1 MRWITIVAVALVAAV
16 VRPARAHVVA
26 SPNENNRYLK
36 VTPMGDRFRLVYTI
50 YFGETPGAALRREI
64 DKNRDDTVDDDE
76 ADAFGQRLA
85 KEVRPAL
92 DLTLDGAPV
101 AFGWSDVD
109 VGMGTPEVRAGSFAV
124 DLIGIICL
132 PTRGTHE
139 LVVRD
144 TYPLPIPGETE
155 LKVETGLG
163 IEVRRNTL
171 AGAAINGDDAKLRG
185 VGGPLAA
192 GWAIQIVVGDDAP
205 VGGDACAAAAAP
217 RAAAATRARTP
228 WLAIAAGS
236 AVAIIA
242 AVLGV
247 LVVIKRRKR
256 PA

>member
-1 MRWITIVAVALVAAV
+1 MRWITIIAVALFATRSAH
-16 VRPARAHVVA
+16 AHVVA

-50 YFGETPGAALRREI
+50 YFGETPGAGLRREL
-64 DKNRDDTVDDDE
+64 DTNHDNTVDDDE

-109 VGMGTPEVRAGSFAV
+109 VGMGTPEVQAGSFAV
-124 DLIGIICL
+124 DLVGVVCL
-132 PTRGTHE
+132 PTRGAHE
-139 LVVRD
+139 LVIRD

-163 IEVRRNTL
+163 IEVERITL
-171 AGAAINGDDAKLRG
+171 AGAVVNGDDVKLRG

-192 GWAIQIVVGDDAP
+192 GWAIKISVGDAAP
-205 VGGDACAAAAAP
+205 VGGDTCAAASAGPAAKG
-217 RAAAATRARTP
+217 ARRRRTK
-228 WLAIAAGS
+228 WLAIGAAAVI
-236 AVAIIA
+236 AVAGGMGA
-242 AVLGV
+242 A
-247 LVVIKRRKR
+247 LVVKRRKR
-256 PA
+256 PR